1 MSTTQSDRRTGR
13 SAGSDDSVRASLA
26 FVEEMLDGAPDS
38 MIDEAYFAEMNEAFR
53 RLHVRIRT
61 QHASTQLGAAEGWV
75 GQTSPQYAEDI
86 ARLRSEHPMM
96 LGKLDRL
103 IRATEAM
110 ADRPQEDKEVFVMRV
125 RELIAIVRRHEA
137 EEDRLFYLSIWR
149 DTGGE
154 S

>member
-1 MSTTQSDRRTGR
+1 MSTAQFDACADPGARGDESIH
-13 SAGSDDSVRASLA
+13 AALA
-26 FVEEMLDGAPDS
+26 LVEEMLNAAGHRSADR
-38 MIDEAYFAEMNEAFR
+38 AYFAEMAAALR
-53 RLHVRIRT
+53 CLHTRIRT
-61 QHASTQLGAAEGWV
+61 QHASAQLDATDEWV
-75 GQTSPQYAEDI
+75 GQAAPELAEDVS
-86 ARLRSEHPMM
+86 RLRAEHPMI

-103 IRATEAM
+103 IRSTEAM
-110 ADRPQEDKEVFVMRV
+110 ADQAAEDKEVFVMRV